1 MLRVSRNSKLEK
13 IANSLPGIVDL
24 TISFNSPG
32 RVKWQGTTWP
42 ARFFQANCQE
52 TLVPGQ
58 RVQIV
63 TMQGLTLYVIP
74 LEVASYGENEPAV
87 DRYEI
92 WN

>member
-13 IANSLPGIVDL
+13 IANSFPGIVDL
-24 TISFNSPG
+24 AISFNCPG

-42 ARFFQANCQE
+42 ARFFQADCQE

-74 LEVASYGENEPAV
+74 LEVSSHSENEFAV
-87 DRYEI
+87 ERYEL

>member
-1 MLRVSRNSKLEK
+1 MLRISHNSKLQK
-13 IANSLPGIVDL
+13 IAKSLPGIVDL
-24 TISFNSPG
+24 TISFDCPG

-42 ARFFQANCQE
+42 ARFFQADCQE

-74 LEVASYGENEPAV
+74 LEIPSHSENESSV
-87 DRYEI
+87 DLYEL

>member
-1 MLRVSRNSKLEK
+1 MLRISHNSKLDK
-13 IANSLPGIVDL
+13 IAKSLPGIVDL
-24 TISFNSPG
+24 TISLDSPG

-42 ARFFQANCQE
+42 ARFFQADCQE

-63 TMQGLTLYVIP
+63 TMQGLTLFVIP
-74 LEVASYGENEPAV
+74 LEVTSHSENESAV
-87 DRYEI
+87 DGDAV